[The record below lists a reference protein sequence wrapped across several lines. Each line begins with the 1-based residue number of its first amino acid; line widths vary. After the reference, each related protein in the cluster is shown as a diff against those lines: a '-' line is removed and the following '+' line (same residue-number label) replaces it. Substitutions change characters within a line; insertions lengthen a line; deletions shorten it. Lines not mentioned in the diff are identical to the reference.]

1 MSAAKGPLS
10 LFEIPR
16 PIVEPIVAALRL
28 GNTAFDELFY
38 DVGVLATQLWLRG
51 SLVDADSDATQTA
64 NSGTTDGF
72 HEIGLSALSNPE
84 GSILIVDTARPPYV
98 VHRFDDVGKFI
109 RASKT
114 MSPPIRNISITGV
127 GSSALGSVAFAWN
140 ISSAL
145 GEPVAA
151 IVPGYGVAD
160 VVAQALGGWFG
171 FGFQSWLK
179 QSAQRMLAA
188 TSPETARIGRALML
202 TAPGHQEENGAPVF
216 ARGSGSSDV
225 LHAILEEG
233 SGIHR
238 LFGHSKGALVI
249 ENAVADLPK
258 PTLEPLE
265 IVTFGCPIVEQ
276 PPAKY
281 RQILG
286 WFDALGLLNSWG
298 NAPDM
303 LIPAQHTTNSWLPLS
318 VPVTWLTDVET

>member
-1 MSAAKGPLS
+1 VRAAKAPLS

-16 PIVEPIVAALRL
+16 PVVEPIVAALRL

-38 DVGVLATQLWLRG
+38 DVGVLATQLWSRG
-51 SLVDADSDATQTA
+51 SFVDADSDAPQAAVT
-64 NSGTTDGF
+64 GTTDGF
-72 HEIGLSALSNPE
+72 QEISLSALSNPE
-84 GSILIVDTARPPYV
+84 GAILIVDTARPPYV

-109 RASKT
+109 NAAKT

-179 QSAQRMLAA
+179 QSTQRVLAA
-188 TSPETARIGRALML
+188 TSPDTARIGRALML
-202 TAPGHQEENGAPVF
+202 TAPGHNGAPVF
-216 ARGSGSSDV
+216 EHGSGSSDV
-225 LHAILEEG
+225 LHAILEKG
-233 SGIHR
+233 SGIRR

-249 ENAVADLPK
+249 ENAVDGLEAA
-258 PTLEPLE
+258 TLEPLE
-265 IVTFGCPIVEQ
+265 IVTFGCPIAEQ

-298 NAPDM
+298 NVPDM

-318 VPVTWLTDVET
+318 VPVTWLTHVEA